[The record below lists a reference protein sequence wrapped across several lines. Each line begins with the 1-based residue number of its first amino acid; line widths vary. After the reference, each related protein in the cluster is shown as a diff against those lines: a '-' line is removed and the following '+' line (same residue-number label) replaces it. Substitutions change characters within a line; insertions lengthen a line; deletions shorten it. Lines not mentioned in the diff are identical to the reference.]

1 MSQQRARAY
10 VVTDRDGLR
19 GTIDT
24 TSEAALRSGN
34 GQVLIRLENGQQAF
48 VPVDELLL
56 ENDGNFTLPFSLSA
70 FATGNETRG
79 ANDTMRDTTRDVS
92 RRRDEEETVVVP
104 VVAERLDVQ
113 KRKVETG
120 GVRIKKI
127 VREREEIVDE
137 PLIREEVQV
146 KRVPI
151 NRVVEGPIPVRHV
164 GNTMIVSLLEE
175 VLVVE
180 KRLMLKEE
188 LHITKGEVETYKPQR
203 VLLRSEEA
211 TIERV
216 DEVAGVGDGTGAAG
230 IDPTRGRVD

>member
-1 MSQQRARAY
+1 MPPTAYARGDRA
-10 VVTDRDGLR
+10 
-19 GTIDT
+19 
-24 TSEAALRSGN
+24 
-34 GQVLIRLENGQQAF
+34 
-48 VPVDELLL
+48 
-56 ENDGNFTLPFSLSA
+56 
-70 FATGNETRG
+70 
-79 ANDTMRDTTRDVS
+79 
-92 RRRDEEETVVVP
+92 RDEEETVVVP

-113 KRKVETG
+113 KRKVEAG

-203 VLLRSEEA
+203 IILRSEEA
-211 TIERV
+211 SIERV
-216 DEVAGVGDGTGAAG
+216 GEAPGATEGVGSSSSDFSPGVEPPG
-230 IDPTRGRVD
+230 GRFER

>member
-1 MSQQRARAY
+1 MSQQRART
-10 VVTDRDGLR
+10 VPVTDKDGLR
-19 GTIDT
+19 GSIDT
-24 TSEAALRSGN
+24 TSLRSN
-34 GQVLIRLENGQQAF
+34 SGQVLVHLENGQQAW
-48 VPVDELLL
+48 VPFDELLL
-56 ENDGNFTLPFSLSA
+56 QNDGSFALPFSLSQ
-70 FATGNETRG
+70 FRRERETGDGARQGRG
-79 ANDTMRDTTRDVS
+79 ED
-92 RRRDEEETVVVP
+92 ETVVVP
-104 VVAERLDVQ
+104 VVAETLQVE
-113 KRKVETG
+113 KRKIETG

-127 VREREEIVDE
+127 VHEREEIVDE

-203 VLLRSEEA
+203 ITLRTEEA
-211 TIERV
+211 SIERV
-216 DEVAGVGDGTGAAG
+216 DAPAPTGDARGFDDEDDVDGR
-230 IDPTRGRVD
+230 TRI